1 MLNVALIV
9 GGLIAIAIAIWGK
22 RFYNADAEGMP
33 YRNKK
38 EVSPLWGKLVFGIVG
53 TLLLT
58 GGILLLLQE

>member
-1 MLNVALIV
+1 
-9 GGLIAIAIAIWGK
+9 
-22 RFYNADAEGMP
+22 MP